1 VDAPFGAPLLIHNPQ
16 AGRGDGDELA
26 RTVTLLRARGFQPTV
41 ASTELPGDAA
51 RLARE
56 AVASGT
62 RYVIAV
68 GGDGT
73 INEVLHGLV
82 DPEAGTLVH
91 PDVVLGVVG
100 AGSGSDLVRTFGL
113 DRTPERLIDHLTS
126 ADTLQLDVGRVRLTG
141 LDGRPSTRV
150 FLNVA
155 ELGYGGRV
163 VQLANR
169 LPRRIGRLRYAAAIG
184 MAVARFRRVETTVAV
199 DGGTTTEPVCNVVV
213 ANAQFFGGGLHVAPR
228 ALPTD
233 GRFNVQ
239 SWGGRPIDVI
249 RAQPQL
255 RRGTHLART
264 DVREWQS
271 TTVHVDAPEPL
282 VVEADGEVLGTTPAT
297 FDLLPGLLAFKL

>member
-1 VDAPFGAPLLIHNPQ
+1 VSGPFGDPVLIHNPR

-26 RTVTLLRARGFQPTV
+26 RTVELLRARGFEPEVRT
-41 ASTELPGDAA
+41 TTLPGEAA
-51 RLARE
+51 RLARS
-56 AVASGT
+56 AVEDGT

-73 INEVLHGLV
+73 VNEVLHGLV
-82 DPEAGTLVH
+82 DPEAGTLVRD
-91 PDVVLGVVG
+91 DVVLGVVG

-113 DRTPERLIDHLTS
+113 DRRPERLIDHLAS
-126 ADTLQLDVGRVRLTG
+126 DAVLPVDVGRVRLTG

-155 ELGYGGRV
+155 EAGYGARV
-163 VQLANR
+163 VQLAQR
-169 LPRRIGRLRYAAAIG
+169 LPRRFGQARYAAGIALG
-184 MAVARFRRVETTVAV
+184 AARFRRVETTVQH

-233 GRFNVQ
+233 GRFNLQ
-239 SWGGRPIDVI
+239 TWGGRPIDVL

-255 RRGTHLART
+255 RRGTHLSRP

-271 TTVHVDAPEPL
+271 REVAISSATPL
-282 VVEADGEVLGTTPAT
+282 VVEADGEVLGVTPAT
-297 FDLLPGLLAFKL
+297 FDLLPNLLAFKL